1 MLFLCTVLQLLQ
13 EREKAFRVWL
23 KNAVDCSQH
32 RKDLQ
37 NMQKWHMDMDMKR
50 TSIERSQCQEN
61 ILADDRIIV
70 YVWS

>member
-1 MLFLCTVLQLLQ
+1 MQFLCMVLQLLQ

-37 NMQKWHMDMDMKR
+37 NMLKWHMDMDVKR
-50 TSIERSQCQEN
+50 TSIESSHCQEN
-61 ILADDRIIV
+61 ILAEDRNIV
-70 YVWS
+70 HVWS